1 MQLYAI
7 DPLDVLLFREAKPF
21 LPGEGAWAKGLFP
34 PMPITVFQ
42 ALRSAL
48 EYYQNKDRNLEFIGP
63 FLLDA
68 DNTLWLPTPK
78 DLLCVRA
85 TKNNAEATEDKCKK
99 IDNVENNEEDF
110 KNASKNWDR
119 ITHLVSVEDDPDIWE
134 SISFSSEVVKPMVPP
149 ELENREFICGRPESW
164 IKAETLIRYLRCE
177 NNYKPE
183 DFHSD
188 PWKAQVLPHIQIES
202 GTRQVKDED
211 GYFTEVAMRL
221 KPGWKLVAGMSG
233 KNLKERTVVRLGGE
247 GHRAIVTPIELPIWQ
262 ELKTYYQP
270 KQESNFA
277 YLLTP
282 GLAQVGD
289 EPTYGVYPQYWEEK
303 LKGVVSDRAILW
315 GGVSKVSRRSINS
328 EQRQEAEF
336 ALLPQRAFIPPGSVY
351 LFRDTLPKNQEV
363 LPVNKAGEQ
372 KDWLITFK
380 QLNYGKLL
388 WGTRL

>member
-7 DPLDVLLFREAKPF
+7 DPVDILLFREAKPF
-21 LPGEGAWAKGLFP
+21 VPGEGAWAKGLFP

-48 EYYQNKDRNLEFIGP
+48 EHYQNKDRNLEFIGP

-78 DLLCVRA
+78 DLLAIRVGRDNSETAEGSDQDA
-85 TKNNAEATEDKCKK
+85 T
-99 IDNVENNEEDF
+99 
-110 KNASKNWDR
+110 KNWDR
-119 ITHLVSVEDDPDIWE
+119 LTHLVSVEELSDIWQA
-134 SISFSSEVVKPMVPP
+134 INFSSEVVKPMVPP
-149 ELENREFICGRPESW
+149 QLENGEFICGRPESW
-164 IKAETLIRYLRCE
+164 IKAEALIRYLQG
-177 NNYKPE
+177 NDNYKPE

-221 KPGWKLVAGMSG
+221 EPGWKLVAGMSG
-233 KNLKERTVVRLGGE
+233 ENLNEQTVVRLGGE
-247 GHRAIVTPIELPIWQ
+247 GHRVLVTPIKLPIWQ

-270 KQESNFA
+270 KEESNFA

-282 GLAQVGD
+282 GLAQVGN
-289 EPTYGVYPQYWEEK
+289 EPTYGVYPQCWEEK

-315 GGVSKVSRRSINS
+315 GGVSKVSRRLPNS
-328 EQRQEAEF
+328 EERQEAEF
-336 ALLPQRAFIPPGSVY
+336 ALLPQRAFVPPGSVY
-351 LFRDTLPKNQEV
+351 LFRDTLPENQKL
-363 LPVNKAGEQ
+363 LPDNKAGEQ
-372 KDWLITFK
+372 KDWLITFN

-388 WGTRL
+388 WGKRK